1 MKIDVSKIEGY
12 AEMTA
17 EEKLAALEALEIG
30 EGMVDKKLLDKA
42 NSEAADY
49 KRQLRQAMS
58 DAERKAAEEADRTKA
73 MEERLKELELKET
86 ISSHKAEYLAIGYDD
101 KTATEAANALAN
113 GDMVKAFAIQK
124 KFVSD
129 MRETIK
135 AELLANTPK
144 PEPGSG
150 EGDKSMTKDT
160 FRALSLDEKQKLYV
174 SDPDLYKRMTE

>member
-58 DAERKAAEEADRTKA
+58 DAERKAAEEA
-73 MEERLKELELKET
+73 
-86 ISSHKAEYLAIGYDD
+86 
-101 KTATEAANALAN
+101 TEN
-113 GDMVKAFAIQK
+113 KPRP
-124 KFVSD
+124 VSFND
-129 MRETIK
+129 HH
-135 AELLANTPK
+135 
-144 PEPGSG
+144 
-150 EGDKSMTKDT
+150 
-160 FRALSLDEKQKLYV
+160 
-174 SDPDLYKRMTE
+174 